1 MLDAYIL
8 VSVFLASVVLI
19 CSCQQ
24 GGSDIAV
31 TAVVLDQPTLSL
43 VAGGT
48 AGTLKAIIEPSNAT
62 NNNVTWSSSD
72 DAIATVSGGVVT
84 PVSVGTATIRV
95 TTTDGGKTDTCAVA
109 VKPNPQLPADGQW
122 FTVGQA
128 DAVDFTGNYTTGP
141 LSLGGNP
148 CSSLEYMKQGKTVIL
163 QGTLHWKSA
172 PGLTTMDKVCVL
184 PASCAPNAELD
195 LNVVFL
201 NNGLDVTSAS
211 DLASPDFSIKTDG
224 SLWIDGSHEA
234 ITDVSLYII
243 VNGLPLQWTI
253 K

>member
-1 MLDAYIL
+1 
-8 VSVFLASVVLI
+8 
-19 CSCQQ
+19 
-24 GGSDIAV
+24 
-31 TAVVLDQPTLSL
+31 
-43 VAGGT
+43 
-48 AGTLKAIIEPSNAT
+48 
-62 NNNVTWSSSD
+62 
-72 DAIATVSGGVVT
+72 
-84 PVSVGTATIRV
+84 
-95 TTTDGGKTDTCAVA
+95 
-109 VKPNPQLPADGQW
+109 
-122 FTVGQA
+122 
-128 DAVDFTGNYTTGP
+128 
-141 LSLGGNP
+141 
-148 CSSLEYMKQGKTVIL
+148 
-163 QGTLHWKSA
+163 
-172 PGLTTMDKVCVL
+172 MDKVCVL